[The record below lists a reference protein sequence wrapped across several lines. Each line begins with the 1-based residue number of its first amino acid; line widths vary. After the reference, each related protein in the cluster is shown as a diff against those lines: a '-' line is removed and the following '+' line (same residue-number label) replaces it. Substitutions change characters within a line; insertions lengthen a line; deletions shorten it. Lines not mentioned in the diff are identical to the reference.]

1 MHGLGAYHA
10 DMPLTVEQIVEETR
24 NWPEEQLIRLMD
36 RLEERMHS
44 IDPQIETA
52 WRDEAHR
59 RLAELQ
65 SGQVQAI
72 PGDEVSA
79 RIRQIVGR

>member
-1 MHGLGAYHA
+1 MPIPSPYASA
-10 DMPLTVEQIVEETR
+10 MPLTVEQIVEETR
-24 NWPEEQLIRLMD
+24 DWPEEQLIRLMD

-65 SGQVQAI
+65 SG
-72 PGDEVSA
+72 
-79 RIRQIVGR
+79 

>member
-1 MHGLGAYHA
+1 
-10 DMPLTVEQIVEETR
+10 MPLTVEQIVEETR

-44 IDPQIETA
+44 IDPRIETA

-65 SGQVQAI
+65 SGQVQAM

>member
-1 MHGLGAYHA
+1 
-10 DMPLTVEQIVEETR
+10 
-24 NWPEEQLIRLMD
+24 
-36 RLEERMHS
+36 
-44 IDPQIETA
+44 
-52 WRDEAHR
+52 RDEAHR

>member
-1 MHGLGAYHA
+1 MPAPIAYRRA
-10 DMPLTVEQIVEETR
+10 MPLTVEQIVEETR
-24 NWPEEQLIRLMD
+24 DWPDELLVRLMD
-36 RLEERMHS
+36 RLEERLHS

>member
-1 MHGLGAYHA
+1 
-10 DMPLTVEQIVEETR
+10 MPLTVEQIVEETR
-24 NWPEEQLIRLMD
+24 SWSEDQLVLLLH
-36 RLEERMHS
+36 RLEERLHS

>member
-1 MHGLGAYHA
+1 
-10 DMPLTVEQIVEETR
+10 
-24 NWPEEQLIRLMD
+24 MD

-65 SGQVQAI
+65 SG
-72 PGDEVSA
+72 
-79 RIRQIVGR
+79 

>member
-1 MHGLGAYHA
+1 
-10 DMPLTVEQIVEETR
+10 MPLTVDQIVEETR
-24 NWPEEQLIRLMD
+24 SLSEDQLVLLVHRLRG
-36 RLEERMHS
+36 RLHD
-44 IDPQIETA
+44 IDPQIEKA
-52 WRDEAHR
+52 WNDEAHR
-59 RLAELQ
+59 RLAELE